1 MKGKISLLTR
11 KVFATVI
18 AIAMSLPPTAFANN
32 DSPQIY
38 NMDSSVMGVREDNE
52 EKLAEVNNTD
62 ETKLEKDL
70 GDYTLEVSSTLDESL
85 EKIDYTIIARRK
97 ETLEENSD
105 KNLSLTLTNTPVSNI
120 NKLNLV
126 SVNTDTEENELTTDS
141 LKGLHLTSKA
151 SDEIIYKLTA
161 DVKKA
166 KNDRAYKLVLALI
179 DENEKTSVISY
190 DLKVKTT
197 KEVRDQEEAEV
208 IALELDGEKK
218 SSAIGEYKKEGILG
232 GIFASNDSITWT
244 DYLVN
249 EENENKEFTY
259 DFALDENQN
268 TENSQINLDY
278 YELTENGFEIKK
290 EFSQAIDFAE
300 KINFEIPQGFV
311 AKITLK
317 TEINKK
323 NTTIKN
329 YSLNNRVV
337 KNPIYIEGSEE
348 KNKDGEED
356 PLPPEEKEKENTEKT
371 SSDNTVKEETK
382 EENPSQDKSEE
393 STQDK
398 KEEPSLDKEEK
409 TSDTEI
415 KVTDSTG
422 KEIEEKDT
430 ISALILNK
438 DSLISKLESEDKLT
452 DELKSFIEEL
462 ANNLTSYNEEKITD
476 QELKDFTKALV
487 ENNQIEEADLRL
499 YLESIL
505 SGLNKQKNKA
515 ANLNLD
521 EIIDYAY
528 PEEKDSEEEKS
539 EKDDLTNLGKA
550 DKELKAALAD
560 EKNGIKEIQ
569 ALLDSFEEKYN
580 LSREDQEKLM
590 TANEAAI
597 KALVEKDRKD
607 NTRFN
612 NLYEIPQ
619 EKSYSFADKE
629 FYLDTVMQVKA
640 SPLLPINIGWHLDV
654 KVGKYLKIDGT
665 PGNYDP
671 YILDLTDGYGNVVA
685 QGKYYEDDDNHYIR
699 YTFTKKLTENTDLK
713 IKQFF
718 KFDTGTI
725 GDKQEIDVTIK
736 MAPKN
741 YPEQSMKPKR
751 VSKTDDT
758 PVFSNKVIDQGETG
772 TVKYPYQLDWKT
784 NYQKLKDKNGNEI
797 TSLIDPNLDGA
808 YVEWDIEVDTSKLVN
823 STENLVYDRLYL
835 TIFGSANQGL
845 ENFSYKV
852 STSQIPE
859 NDKVGFRT
867 SARIN
872 EILTQDSPIEKK
884 DLGEKLYIRVK
895 APIDKNHVH
904 ETYSIGFRINP
915 DNNYIENLL
924 NEWIDKFNNI
934 PTPIKWLK
942 GLEGARRFT
951 EVPFNLVETMIPA
964 TFNGLRDK
972 FTNEKFYYDNTR
984 TIVADRKN
992 DNRTDWFALDL
1003 LRRGEN
1009 QDTNLDNPTFD
1020 INNGSN
1026 KQNIKPKKFYYV
1038 PKKDGGYRRTAEAGD
1053 AIINGQYY
1061 PGTIVSYEYE
1071 NQTAT
1076 RDDTYNLRVD
1086 LKDKKKFNV
1095 DESYEYEGGHF
1106 NLFTEKVSKQAIENG
1121 YIAYTEDPYPIMRID
1136 KNFDLVSCFNDRVKA
1151 PVQTGSSNGVLLDKH
1166 EDVSGDYLISR
1177 LNESIFGSTE
1187 GHHLRL
1193 YLQEGNLYDG
1203 VYLNHDGMSEGQ
1215 AMEELMKKIYFY
1227 GEEVKKEY
1235 ARDHDGKEMHRLIE
1249 GAMYQR
1255 VIHHFTDNKSLKED
1269 YGYNASENYN
1279 VTEWRVEHTL
1289 QGNRQSYP
1297 KTGWEGSFDAHIR
1310 KIESGNAAGLRK
1322 LKDNETRISSY
1333 PPVQRTSTE
1342 MATALYNKVIN
1353 SYRKGNDWNSEK
1365 ANSVKLVFYSHTD
1378 EGKYQELIA
1387 GRVMAP
1393 IEIEKLDMNGN
1404 KLENAK
1410 FTFINI
1416 DTGERKEWKSDKNDG
1431 SHKLYLRPGKYRV
1444 EEITPPNGFQKIKNF
1459 NIEVISKEINPDD
1472 GSYNAKKLSKIHVND
1487 GFVTEV
1493 TLDTNI
1499 PESSD
1504 GKKLVTLDENK
1515 IKVSVKNVEDNLGKF
1530 EFIKKNKFVN
1540 LDGAQFTLRK
1550 LKDEEEVLNRVK
1562 GDINSVKETDYDDD
1576 HFKKEVSTGNRG
1588 EFIFEQIPVGY
1599 YILTE
1604 TKAPAGYKKSGPYL
1618 LQGTKGTDAS
1628 GKATVIVK
1636 FIGDNAPTE
1645 TENNKPIVR
1654 NHPKDTDIEF
1664 RKIRE
1669 IIQGE
1674 DKQGLKDAKFRLESL
1689 WTKDGSDYLKD
1700 LTSNSLKFDNG
1711 EKGNT
1716 TADKGY
1722 FRFDGLIVGDYKL
1735 TEIQAPYGYQVTDS
1749 YWLIEVRENEK
1760 GELVKTVYE
1769 VKKNGDKV
1777 KIDPND
1783 EPVYELTNKPR
1794 KIDVDFTKYLGEL
1807 EKNLDGTIKLDKNGK
1822 PIIHKNV
1829 VTTKLFGEDG
1839 KPVSFDLYNA
1849 DYYGAIIGKIPFQ
1862 SGITQD
1868 EKGIFHLKGLE
1879 FGKYYVLRETN
1890 PPVVDGV
1897 KYDKANDIVLKV
1909 EAEAFT
1915 NVGEMKVIVRDPN
1928 TNAETG
1934 LHSIFKGVI
1943 DFKEGEQLGKFSIR
1957 KTGTALSYIDKETGK
1972 FVENPQDDVGLRRA
1986 YFRLYYAKYDKNTK
2000 EFKKELNAGGFPEY
2014 IQKVTPGNPIILYL
2028 TVKQAEALKTTDPDA
2043 YNKLGIKGTKEF
2055 YNKEGGKTLYPV
2067 DKDGKRFRIG
2077 EDPSTLPKNQGIVT
2091 FDNLKPG
2098 YYILEEFR
2106 GPAGYEKTTKSW
2118 YVYVDDKGRTFR
2130 SENKDDPVFQGENLE
2145 TISSITNP
2153 SMSPRLQMAGL
2164 DVSEPIQFNNL
2175 RQAPSN
2181 PKLQEVTPYNID
2193 SANANIEVSAS
2204 AVDTTDGSRDI
2215 KVKITPK
2222 TKQTGINKSHWV
2234 LLVDRTKDWSPNN
2247 SSAKLDDNIN
2257 KFITDLRAKA
2267 DTPGA
2272 EVYLS
2277 IIEYSGLAKD
2287 NRLVLS
2293 KTNIKDLDD
2302 AGEYSYNMGTLEMLP
2317 IGQYNLNEE
2326 NVRVKNY
2333 LKRAGV
2339 DTRSTNVN
2347 DGAEKLQE
2355 TVKANIG
2362 DLTSEDY
2369 DHKYVINFATF
2380 TGNVAKRMSS
2390 DRTKFL
2396 QFESMWAFYQKGY
2409 KRVYFHQDQVA
2420 TELNGVIRDYSNYMQ
2435 GNADI
2440 KELYLTNKNIVRNK
2454 NYKKPREFAPYVQ
2467 KEKLDSILNDTNN
2480 FASQGKE
2487 ESLLK
2492 DGILNI
2498 STNDKVKLNSYSIS
2512 KNGNPVENQTNPT
2525 SNSINKNI
2533 NLGIGESLELTYK
2546 IKLDASAEDNT
2557 EYDIH
2562 KLMTYKSDA
2571 NQNAVNL
2578 DPNKLI
2584 TLRENLTPPTP
2595 VTYKVNLVQ
2604 PQTGGK
2610 IGATPTS
2617 AKAGETITLSETA
2630 DSGYK
2635 FVKYVVTANGQPVTV
2650 TGNTFTMPASNVK
2663 VTATFEK
2670 DSTPS
2675 EGEKT
2680 LEVNFTYSGSENG
2693 EVIHPDP
2700 NAPTGRLVLEEIV
2713 DGQPRVIEEKKA
2725 INSGKITFEKK
2736 LDPNKNYRL
2745 VYTRDRALAEKWA
2758 LPTVSNYI
2766 IDSKSISEAKDTVT
2780 LTIANGNTM
2789 DIYNEGETGFRIPL
2803 RITKVNENGGVLTGA
2818 KFRARKL
2825 LKSDQVIEDKPP
2837 KYGND
2842 AFDGTSEATGLPGDN
2857 YFRELS
2863 PGIYEL
2869 TEIQAPSGA
2878 YRLPKDNDGKDKK
2891 WYFKV
2896 EVAKDEFGNYKKP
2909 SDDDYMKIEFK
2920 FTETLPTT
2928 RTDPRW
2934 ALAKEEIEDDLLGKP
2949 IHGIKLGEGKYDKF
2963 TQIIKDDHRS
2973 DPARPDAPYKGID
2986 DVQVTNFLKTTQLS
3000 FKKKDLETYQDI
3012 GGAEF
3017 TLKRAKV
3024 KKDGSLDLDATGNPQ
3039 YEKLE
3044 ETETGDDGKT
3054 YDKFIK
3060 PEPYVKE
3067 VNGAK
3072 TTSQES
3078 SGVLFNNIAQGTY
3091 ILQETKPK
3099 EGYKL
3104 NENFLAITFKSDEKG
3119 YWKQEIVA
3127 YEKEGNG
3134 YKIVE
3139 NPGSIFHKNGENGDL
3154 SAVFNNKVY
3163 IDFKFQKIQAK
3174 KVDGKEVPVES
3185 ADFRVTQVDKDG
3197 NKVVG
3202 GYDKPINSYTNSI
3215 FEFKKLPVGRYKL
3228 EETRVIN
3235 KFEKPDPWF
3244 FNVVQ
3249 DPNNSNKLKIVFE
3262 NNPDGTLDKS
3272 IGFKTKQSGEPDYD
3286 EDGNLQD
3293 IKIRNYTKTNFSFV
3307 KLSSEKDDKGNLVKK
3322 PLKDAYFR
3330 LTKVRFSMD
3339 EGAKTYE
3346 YYGEDNNATL
3356 KKYVNGK
3363 KVTEYAPDGTI
3374 EKYTYDGKVIT
3385 AGSEDYKPDAVTA
3398 ATGKYSSLRRSQS
3411 NGDVDFQG
3419 LGEGIYQLE
3428 EVGIPEG
3435 YQSANK
3441 QFKWI
3446 FKVEKTDDGLKIVRT
3461 YKDANGNDH
3470 DIEEEYFKKY
3480 DINYYNNFYLKNKF
3494 KQNSNVEGDGSK
3506 DSPYK
3511 ISNAKTTTELKWK
3524 KVGPGGT
3531 TDVIKKKTKFVLLKT
3546 STKSDQESFKTAIT
3560 GQSGFDPYI
3569 VEEDDGE
3576 FVIPNLTKG
3585 IYALVEVEAPEGY
3598 EKSDSHI
3605 AIRIYEDASGNLKKE
3620 FAEVQKVNGVNTLV
3634 KTTKDFDALLHSSG
3648 NLVTN
3653 EGAFYVVNK
3662 QKPNYF
3668 YLSKGYLNNNT
3679 FKEITAGKLKIRIE
3693 ADKADTNNKDTKVY
3707 EQEIDL
3713 SQKGPHRIDVN
3724 GIQKGVDYILT
3735 ETEAPDGYTIS
3746 KNKYRIQFAQD
3757 SDGKL
3762 LIKLMAVIG
3771 PDGQVLKGTK
3781 KPNLNRTEDGVEFI
3795 PSEGYKIQGPSTTT
3809 EHNGPLKIFNNQ
3821 VEIEFTKVGE
3831 DEPSGEKPLANVE
3844 FYLEKQDSDDIQNEN
3859 EGYYPL
3865 TKDMEF
3871 IKSEVGKD
3879 GNTHYYIERANGDK
3893 DFTLGGFGYNPVTIE
3908 NSAKKYTSDDKGK
3921 FTITGLTDGYYRVI
3935 EPKAPDGYMQV
3946 NGAIKTFRVE
3956 KGKVWIYTKD
3966 KDGKITEDVVTDTN
3980 KDTLAKIVNKKPGN
3994 GEFEL
3999 TKVDGNDKTLEGV
4012 EFTLH
4017 QTDAAE
4023 TQVGDPVYKT
4033 DANGKIKFTGLPYGY
4048 YWLKEKKTKDGYIL
4062 DTKKKLIA
4070 LGGGDWGETPAKRKD
4085 VSKAIKFNGKQ
4096 DELVST
4102 AEKPNN
4108 QTVYPNKAEGMIAK
4122 FNFKIDTDAAIKPGD
4137 YFTLNFSDN
4146 VDLDGIFKTN
4156 EEEGNLDETK
4166 LNIVGPAGTLAEAK
4180 VNPDRKSITYVFTNY
4195 VGQYTPDFMSMF
4207 VQLYPNR
4214 KMIDHTQDITVTS
4227 DIGDNTDKTNTD
4239 YHYSDSININYRG
4252 KNTHTDKNGTVTYDG
4267 YQNPNFDVS
4276 SYTLRLDPQT
4286 KTFTAIVYLNPWNN
4300 KMIDKK
4306 LSFVTDQDI
4315 LVNDKLSVKTYI
4327 KTGKGSHKTED
4338 GGWQEGDLPDSYDIY
4353 LNEKDQSGNL
4363 KVRPDLTFVSD
4374 SYDWKSTK
4382 VVRKSR
4388 EVNYYDGYD
4397 YYEYD
4402 YTNGVYRYYKYYYE
4416 ADQTHKETREIDI
4429 PYDVLNRQGDPS
4441 TATYVIEIKG
4451 QLKDNAKALKTW
4463 SYETH
4468 YNFSTHADGYTYKDT
4483 YNSHFETWSQFFNPG
4498 GLGGASKEIKLI
4510 NFKNKIEFAKVDGG
4524 VAVNVVDK
4532 SEEDPATLKDKGI
4545 GLPLKD
4551 AEFKLQKLNGS
4562 SWKDVGDSTRV
4573 SDKNGIFSWEGLA
4586 TGRYQVIET
4595 KSPDKDI
4602 YDLPTK
4608 ALASFEVDAN
4618 GNIINIRPA
4627 DFIVEN
4633 YRKAEIEIKKTDQ
4646 DGNVLPGK
4654 DQDGKVLPGADF
4666 LLTPT
4671 SGQKNPDDPTKPFE
4685 PTNQTTNENGIARFE
4700 KLPAGNYTL
4709 QEVKAPKGYSESDK
4723 VWDIEITRDGK
4734 VKWLNSFDDKNDK
4747 MKALTVTKY
4756 AKDQYN
4762 GDTYKNKLFS
4772 EILGID
4778 EESKTFRQKV
4788 TIKARPS
4795 ELNHARLILD
4805 SLDKDLKLTQ
4815 LNTKVR
4821 LVQAGENNTIKDKDN
4836 TSYTVE
4842 MENGENPHLILKITP
4857 PYIKQGDNKP
4867 VGSGQGGQQTE
4878 DLDAE
4883 REYQFIVDM
4892 PYKDDT
4898 RIGAKVT
4905 YDVGSVDKDTGK
4917 ITFGEN
4923 DIKTELDKYATKANL
4938 TIGTEIVDMEAY
4950 KDKYLARDI
4959 NLITTDIGN
4968 VKQPDIYFEKV
4979 DAANAE
4985 TKLQGAEF
4993 ELQKKQKDGK
5003 YLPIKR
5009 DGTVY
5014 IGAGTIP
5021 ADKWTAKSDENGK
5034 FSFES
5039 IPDGEYKVVET
5050 KAPDGYSL
5058 INKDVYYFEV
5068 KNGKITGK
5076 VKLDD
5081 TYEELTDNSA
5091 EKPIQITNR
5100 KAQYPSTG
5108 GPGVWIGFT
5117 VIGLAVMIAGAFIYN
5132 RRRDNIEL
5140 NN

>member
-18 AIAMSLPPTAFANN
+18 AIAMSIPPTAFANN

-120 NKLNLV
+120 KKLSLV
-126 SVNTDTEENELTTDS
+126 SVNTDTEENELKADS
-141 LKGLHLTSKA
+141 LKSLHLTSKA

-166 KNDRAYKLVLALI
+166 KNDRAYKLLLGLI
-179 DENEKTSVISY
+179 DENEKASVISY

-232 GIFASNDSITWT
+232 GIFASHDSITWT

-317 TEINKK
+317 TEVDKK
-323 NTTIKN
+323 NTAIKN

-356 PLPPEEKEKENTEKT
+356 PLPPEEKEKENTVESSSNKTENEKI
-371 SSDNTVKEETK
+371 K
-382 EENPSQDKSEE
+382 EENPTKDKSEE
-393 STQDK
+393 SKQDK

-515 ANLNLD
+515 ANLNLN
-521 EIIDYAY
+521 EIIDYAC

-539 EKDDLTNLGKA
+539 EKDDLTNLEKA

-560 EKNGIKEIQ
+560 EKNGIEEIQ

-654 KVGKYLKIDGT
+654 KVGKYLKINGT

-671 YILDLTDGYGNVVA
+671 YILDLTDENGNVVA
-685 QGKYYEDDDNHYIR
+685 QGKYYEDGDNHYIR
-699 YTFTKKLTENTDLK
+699 YTFTKRLTKNTDLK

-725 GDKQEIDVTIK
+725 GDKEEIDVTIK

-797 TSLIDPNLDGA
+797 TSLIDPKLDGA
-808 YVEWDIEVDTSKLVN
+808 YVEWDIEVDTRKLVN
-823 STENLVYDRLYL
+823 STENLVYNRLYL

-859 NDKVGFRT
+859 NDKEGFRT

-1026 KQNIKPKKFYYV
+1026 KQIIKPKKFYYV

-1193 YLQEGNLYDG
+1193 YLQEGNPYDG

-1393 IEIEKLDMNGN
+1393 IEIEKLDMKGN
-1404 KLENAK
+1404 KLENAE

-1416 DTGERKEWKSDKNDG
+1416 DTGERKEWKSDKNDA

-1493 TLDTNI
+1493 ALDKNI

-1562 GDINSVKETDYDDD
+1562 SDINSVKETDYDDD
-1576 HFKKEVSTGNRG
+1576 HFKPEVSTGNRG

-1645 TENNKPIVR
+1645 TENKKPIVR

-1669 IIQGE
+1669 IIEGE

-1689 WTKDGSDYLKD
+1689 WTKDGSNYLKD

-1711 EKGNT
+1711 EKANT

-1749 YWLIEVRENEK
+1749 YWRIEVRKNEK

-1769 VKKNGDKV
+1769 VKKDGSGESIIK
-1777 KIDPND
+1777 PND

-1794 KIDVDFTKYLGEL
+1794 KIDVDFTKSLGEL
-1807 EKNLDGTIKLDKNGK
+1807 EKNPDGTIKLDKNGK

-1829 VTTKLFGEDG
+1829 VTTQLNDKDG

-1849 DYYGAIIGKIPFQ
+1849 DYYGAIIGKKVDGKIQPFQ
-1862 SGITQD
+1862 SDIIQD

-1879 FGKYYVLRETN
+1879 FGKYYVLREKN
-1890 PPVVDGV
+1890 PPKVEGV
-1897 KYDKANDIVLKV
+1897 QYDKANDIVLKV

-2028 TVKQAEALKTTDPDA
+2028 TVEQAEALKTTDPDA
-2043 YNKLGIKGTKEF
+2043 YNKLGIKGKKEF
-2055 YNKEGGKTLYPV
+2055 DNKEGGKTRYPV
-2067 DKDGKRFRIG
+2067 DQYGKRFRIG

-2118 YVYVDDKGRTFR
+2118 YVYVDEKGRTFR

-2272 EVYLS
+2272 EVYVS

-2293 KTNIKDLDD
+2293 KTNIKDLDN
-2302 AGEYSYNMGTLEMLP
+2302 AEEYSYNMGTLEMLP

-2339 DTRSTNVN
+2339 DDRSTNVN

-2355 TVKANIG
+2355 TVNANIG
-2362 DLTSEDY
+2362 NLTSDDY

-2420 TELNGVIRDYSNYMQ
+2420 SELNGVIRDYSNYMQ

-2440 KELYLTNKNIVRNK
+2440 KELYLTNKNVVRNK
-2454 NYKKPREFAPYVQ
+2454 PNFKKPREFAPYVQ

-2480 FASQGKE
+2480 FTSQGKE

-2492 DGILNI
+2492 DGVLDIT
-2498 STNDKVKLNSYSIS
+2498 TNDKVKLDSYSIS
-2512 KNGNPVENQTNPT
+2512 KNGNSVENQTNPT

-2546 IKLDASAEDNT
+2546 IKLDDSAADNT

-2578 DPNKLI
+2578 DPDKLI
-2584 TLRENLTPPTP
+2584 TLRENLTPPAP
-2595 VTYKVNLVQ
+2595 YTYKVNLVQ

-2635 FVKYVVTANGQPVTV
+2635 FVEYVVTANGQPVTV
-2650 TGNTFTMPASNVK
+2650 TGNTFTMPASDVT

-2670 DSTPS
+2670 DSTIPS

-2693 EVIHPDP
+2693 EVIHPNP
-2700 NAPTGRLVLEEIV
+2700 NDSPGRLVLKEIV
-2713 DGQPRVIEEKKA
+2713 DGAPKVIEEQKA
-2725 INSGKITFEKK
+2725 INSGKVTFKTK

-2789 DIYNEGETGFRIPL
+2789 DIYNKGETGFRIPL

-2825 LKSDQVIEDKPP
+2825 LKSDQVIEGKAPV
-2837 KYGND
+2837 YGEED
-2842 AFDGTSEATGLPGDN
+2842 FDGTSEATGLPGDN

-2891 WYFKV
+2891 WYFRV

-2920 FTETLPTT
+2920 FTEKLPTT

-2934 ALAKEEIEDDLLGKP
+2934 ALAEEEIEDDLLGKE
-2949 IHGIKLGEGKYDKF
+2949 IKGIKLGEGKYDKF

-3012 GGAEF
+3012 AGAEF
-3017 TLKRAKV
+3017 TLRRAKV

-3039 YEKLE
+3039 YENLND
-3044 ETETGDDGKT
+3044 TETGDDGKT

-3127 YEKEGNG
+3127 YKKDGNG

-3139 NPGSIFHKNGENGDL
+3139 NPGSIFRKNGENGDL

-3174 KVDGKEVPVES
+3174 KVDGNVVPVES

-3215 FEFKKLPVGRYKL
+3215 FEFKNLPVGRYKL

-3330 LTKVRFSMD
+3330 LKKVRFSID

-3374 EKYTYDGKVIT
+3374 EKYTYDGKVIQ

-3461 YKDANGNDH
+3461 YKDAKGNDH

-3494 KQNSNVEGDGSK
+3494 KENSNVEGDGSK

-3546 STKSDQESFKTAIT
+3546 STKSDQDSFETAIK
-3560 GQSGFDPYI
+3560 GQSNYDPYI

-3653 EGAFYVVNK
+3653 EGTFYVVNK

-3679 FKEITAGKLKIRIE
+3679 FKEITAGKLKIKIE
-3693 ADKADTNNKDTKVY
+3693 ADKADKNNNDTKVY

-3713 SQKGPHRIDVN
+3713 SQKGPHKIDVN

-3771 PDGQVLKGTK
+3771 PDGEVLKGIK
-3781 KPNLNRTEDGVEFI
+3781 NPRLNRTEDGKEFS
-3795 PSEGYKIQGPSTTT
+3795 PTEGYYILGPSTGTAN
-3809 EHNGPLKIFNNQ
+3809 NGPLKIFNNQ

-3831 DEPSGEKPLANVE
+3831 NEPSGEKPLANVE
-3844 FYLEKQDSDDIQNEN
+3844 FYLEKQDSDDIQKEN

-3879 GNTHYYIERANGDK
+3879 GNIHYYIERANGDK
-3893 DFTLGGFGYNPVTIE
+3893 SFTLGGFGFNPVTIE

-3980 KDTLAKIVNKKPGN
+3980 KNTLAKIVNKKPGK

-3999 TKVDGNDKTLEGV
+3999 TKVDDNDKTLEGV

-4017 QTDAAE
+4017 ETDAAE
-4023 TQVGDPVYKT
+4023 TQVGDKVYKT

-4102 AEKPNN
+4102 ADKPNN

-4122 FNFKIDTDAAIKPGD
+4122 FNFKIDKDATIKPGD

-4180 VNPDRKSITYVFTNY
+4180 INPDRKSITYIFTNY

-4227 DIGDNTDKTNTD
+4227 DIGDNTDKTNTE
-4239 YHYSDSININYRG
+4239 YHYYDSININYRG
-4252 KNTHTDKNGTVTYDG
+4252 INTHTDKNGTVTYDG

-4327 KTGKGSHKTED
+4327 KTGKGSHKSED

-4374 SYDWKSTK
+4374 KYDWKSTK

-4397 YYEYD
+4397 YYQYD
-4402 YTNGVYRYYKYYYE
+4402 YDYGVYRYYKYYYE
-4416 ADQTHKETREIDI
+4416 ADQSHKETREIDI

-4451 QLKDNAKALKTW
+4451 QLKDDAKALKTW

-4468 YNFSTHADGYTYKDT
+4468 YNFSKHDDGYTYKDT

-4498 GLGGASKEIKLI
+4498 GFGGASKEIKLV

-4562 SWKDVGDSTRV
+4562 SWDDVDSSTRI
-4573 SDKNGIFSWEGLA
+4573 SDKNGIFSWEGLPP
-4586 TGRYQVIET
+4586 GRYQVMET

-4633 YRKAEIEIKKTDQ
+4633 YRKAEIEIKKT
-4646 DGNVLPGK
+4646 N
-4654 DQDGKVLPGADF
+4654 QDGKVLPGVDF
-4666 LLTPT
+4666 LLTPK

-4700 KLPAGNYTL
+4700 KLPAGKYTL
-4709 QEVKAPKGYSESDK
+4709 EEKKAPQGYSKSDT
-4723 VWDIEITRDGK
+4723 VWNIEVTKDGK
-4734 VKWLNSFDDKNDK
+4734 VKWLNSFDDTNDK

-4756 AKDQYN
+4756 AKEEYT
-4762 GDTYKNKLFS
+4762 GDTYKDKLFS

-4778 EESKTFRQKV
+4778 EETKTFRQKI

-4842 MENGENPHLILKITP
+4842 IDNNEHPKMILKIKP
-4857 PYIKQGDNKP
+4857 PYINQESDKQA
-4867 VGSGQGGQQTE
+4867 GSQEGGQKE

-4938 TIGTEIVDMEAY
+4938 TIGTDNVDMDAY

-4968 VKQPDIYFEKV
+4968 VKQPEIYFEKV
-4979 DAANAE
+4979 DAANVDN
-4985 TKLQGAEF
+4985 KLAGAEF
-4993 ELQKKQKDGK
+4993 ELQKKQA
-5003 YLPIKR
+5003 
-5009 DGTVY
+5009 DGTY
-5014 IGAGTIP
+5014 KAITKDSKPFIPSGTN
-5021 ADKWTAKSDENGK
+5021 ASDKWTATSGDKGE
-5034 FSFES
+5034 FSFKS
-5039 IPDGEYKVVET
+5039 IPDGEYKVVEI

-5076 VKLDD
+5076 VKLDG
-5081 TYEELTDNSA
+5081 TYQELTDNSA
-5091 EKPIQITNR
+5091 GKPIQITNR

>member
-105 KNLSLTLTNTPVSNI
+105 KNFSLTLTNTPVSNI
-120 NKLNLV
+120 KKLSLV
-126 SVNTDTEENELTTDS
+126 SVNTDTEENELKETS

-166 KNDRAYKLVLALI
+166 KNDRAYKLVLGLI
-179 DENEKTSVISY
+179 DENEKASVISY

-232 GIFASNDSITWT
+232 GIFASRDSITWT

-317 TEINKK
+317 TEVDKK
-323 NTTIKN
+323 NTAIKN

-356 PLPPEEKEKENTEKT
+356 PLPPEEKEKENTEESSSNKT
-371 SSDNTVKEETK
+371 ENEKIK
-382 EENPSQDKSEE
+382 EENPTKDKSEE

-409 TSDTEI
+409 TSERDT

-422 KEIEEKDT
+422 KEIEGKDT

-438 DSLISKLESEDKLT
+438 DSLISKLEKEDKLT
-452 DELKSFIEEL
+452 DELKSLIEEL

-539 EKDDLTNLGKA
+539 EKDDLTNLEKA

-640 SPLLPINIGWHLDV
+640 SPRLPITIGWHLDV
-654 KVGKYLKIDGT
+654 KVGKYLKINGT

-671 YILDLTDGYGNVVA
+671 YILDLTDENGNVVA
-685 QGKYYEDDDNHYIR
+685 QGKYYEDGDNHYIR
-699 YTFTKKLTENTDLK
+699 YTFTKRLTKNTDLK

-725 GDKQEIDVTIK
+725 GDKEEIDVTIK

-797 TSLIDPNLDGA
+797 TSLIDPKLDGA
-808 YVEWDIEVDTSKLVN
+808 YVEWDIEVDTRKLVN
-823 STENLVYDRLYL
+823 STENLVYNRLYL

-859 NDKVGFRT
+859 NDKEGFRT

-1026 KQNIKPKKFYYV
+1026 KQIIKPKKFYYV

-1193 YLQEGNLYDG
+1193 YLQEGNPYDG

-1353 SYRKGNDWNSEK
+1353 SYRKGNDWNSDK

-1404 KLENAK
+1404 KLENAG

-1416 DTGERKEWKSDKNDG
+1416 DTGERKEWTSDKNDA

-1444 EEITPPNGFQKIKNF
+1444 EEVTPPNGFQKIKNF

-1562 GDINSVKETDYDDD
+1562 GDINSVKETDFDDD
-1576 HFKKEVSTGNRG
+1576 HFKPEVSTGNRG

-1689 WTKDGSDYLKD
+1689 WTKDGSNYLKD

-1749 YWLIEVRENEK
+1749 YWRIEVREVN
-1760 GELVKTVYE
+1760 GELKKTVYE
-1769 VKKNGDKV
+1769 VKKDGTEEEV
-1777 KIDPND
+1777 KPNT

-1794 KIDVDFTKYLGEL
+1794 KIDVDFTKSLGEL
-1807 EKNLDGTIKLDKNGK
+1807 EKDENGKVKLDKNGK

-1829 VTTKLFGEDG
+1829 VTTKLYGEDG

-1972 FVENPQDDVGLRRA
+1972 FVENPQEDVGLRRA

-2028 TVKQAEALKTTDPDA
+2028 TLEQAEALRTTDPDA
-2043 YNKLGIKGTKEF
+2043 YNKLGIKGQKEF
-2055 YNKEGGKTLYPV
+2055 YNKEGGKTRYPV

-2164 DVSEPIQFNNL
+2164 DVSEPIQFNRLMSDPLSDGLEIGDEINP
-2175 RQAPSN
+2175 QA
-2181 PKLQEVTPYNID
+2181 QQATPTESYII
-2193 SANANIEVSAS
+2193 S
-2204 AVDTTDGSRDI
+2204 
-2215 KVKITPK
+2215 K
-2222 TKQTGINKSHWV
+2222 TKTNEIVRGLHISTTARHEGNEV
-2234 LLVDRTKDWSPNN
+2234 FYVRIDITNN
-2247 SSAKLDDNIN
+2247 
-2257 KFITDLRAKA
+2257 
-2267 DTPGA
+2267 
-2272 EVYLS
+2272 
-2277 IIEYSGLAKD
+2277 
-2287 NRLVLS
+2287 
-2293 KTNIKDLDD
+2293 
-2302 AGEYSYNMGTLEMLP
+2302 
-2317 IGQYNLNEE
+2317 
-2326 NVRVKNY
+2326 
-2333 LKRAGV
+2333 
-2339 DTRSTNVN
+2339 TNVDQN
-2347 DGAEKLQE
+2347 VTNVVIPFNTRDFSIVEGSDKSWKSPDNGAEKHGEWHTGYSNAGINLKSGEPFILKGQTASIE
-2355 TVKANIG
+2355 FKVKSVKNLRINTNYNLFNTVKLGAN
-2362 DLTSEDY
+2362 
-2369 DHKYVINFATF
+2369 TF
-2380 TGNVAKRMSS
+2380 TSPIVKKTEAYRINYNDNHGEIRTEPYQHQKSGSRVDIKSVTPHEGYEVVGTPTVKTAGGANVDVKNGEWFIMPQDDVTISANFVAKTYNIKYNSSKGGSVSGPNIAKTDATVTLTVGQENGYKLKNLTVTYNNGKDVDVRNNQFTMPPGNVTVNAVFEP
-2390 DRTKFL
+2390 TGQEYIVKFDPNGGTG
-2396 QFESMWAFYQKGY
+2396 SMGS
-2409 KRVYFHQDQVA
+2409 VNVA
-2420 TELNGVIRDYSNYMQ
+2420 PGQTYTLPENGFTPPDGKIFKAWDVSGAEKQ
-2435 GNADI
+2435 PGNI
-2440 KELYLTNKNIVRNK
+2440 ITI
-2454 NYKKPREFAPYVQ
+2454 
-2467 KEKLDSILNDTNN
+2467 
-2480 FASQGKE
+2480 
-2487 ESLLK
+2487 
-2492 DGILNI
+2492 
-2498 STNDKVKLNSYSIS
+2498 
-2512 KNGNPVENQTNPT
+2512 NGNVTIKPVWDDKP
-2525 SNSINKNI
+2525 I
-2533 NLGIGESLELTYK
+2533 
-2546 IKLDASAEDNT
+2546 
-2557 EYDIH
+2557 
-2562 KLMTYKSDA
+2562 
-2571 NQNAVNL
+2571 V
-2578 DPNKLI
+2578 
-2584 TLRENLTPPTP
+2584 TPDSHD
-2595 VTYKVNLVQ
+2595 VILVQ

-2610 IGATPTS
+2610 ISATPTS
-2617 AKAGETITLSETA
+2617 AKAGETITLSATA

-2650 TGNTFTMPASNVK
+2650 NGNTFTMPASNVT

-2670 DSTPS
+2670 DSTIPS

-2693 EVIHPDP
+2693 EVIHPNP
-2700 NAPTGRLVLEEIV
+2700 NDSPGRLVLEEIV
-2713 DGQPRVIEEKKA
+2713 DGQPRFIEEKKA
-2725 INSGKITFEKK
+2725 INSGKVTFEKK

-2789 DIYNEGETGFRIPL
+2789 DIYNIGETGFRIPL

-2920 FTETLPTT
+2920 FTETLPIT

-2934 ALAKEEIEDDLLGKP
+2934 ALAKEEIEEDLLGKP

-3012 GGAEF
+3012 AGAEF

-3039 YEKLE
+3039 YENLND
-3044 ETETGDDGKT
+3044 TETGDDGKT

-3127 YEKEGNG
+3127 YEKDGNG

-3139 NPGSIFHKNGENGDL
+3139 NPGSIFRKNGENGDL

-3174 KVDGKEVPVES
+3174 KVDGNVVPVES

-3202 GYDKPINSYTNSI
+3202 GYDKPINSYTSAI

-3286 EDGNLQD
+3286 KDGNLQD

-3330 LTKVRFSMD
+3330 LKKVRFSMD
-3339 EGAKTYE
+3339 ENSKIYE
-3346 YYGEDNNATL
+3346 YHEEKDGAGL
-3356 KKYVNGK
+3356 KKYTNGK
-3363 KVTEYAPDGTI
+3363 KVTEYDEKGNI
-3374 EKYTYDGKVIT
+3374 SKYTYDGKVIQ

-3461 YKDANGNDH
+3461 YKDANGKDH

-3480 DINYYNNFYLKNKF
+3480 DNNYYTNFYLKNKF

-3546 STKSDQESFKTAIT
+3546 STKSDPESFETAIT
-3560 GQSGFDPYI
+3560 GQSSYDPYI

-3585 IYALVEVEAPEGY
+3585 IYALVEVDAPEGY

-3634 KTTKDFDALLHSSG
+3634 KTTKDFDALLHSSE

-3653 EGAFYVVNK
+3653 EGTFYVVNK

-3668 YLSKGYLNNNT
+3668 YLSKGYLDNNA
-3679 FKEITAGKLKIRIE
+3679 FKEITAGKLKIKIE
-3693 ADKADTNNKDTKVY
+3693 ADKDDANNKDTKVY

-3713 SQKGPHRIDVN
+3713 SQKGPHKIDVN

-3757 SDGKL
+3757 IEGKL

-3771 PDGQVLKGTK
+3771 PDGEVLKGIK
-3781 KPNLNRTEDGVEFI
+3781 NPKLNRTEDGAEFS
-3795 PSEGYKIQGPSTTT
+3795 PTEGYYILGPSTGTAN
-3809 EHNGPLKIFNNQ
+3809 NGPLKIFNNQ

-3831 DEPSGEKPLANVE
+3831 DEKAQGGEKPLANVE

-3879 GNTHYYIERANGDK
+3879 GNTYYYIERADGKK
-3893 DFTLGGFGYNPVTIE
+3893 DFTLPGFGYNPVTIE
-3908 NSAKKYTSDDKGK
+3908 NSAKKYKSDAKGK

-3980 KDTLAKIVNKKPGN
+3980 KNTLAKIVNKKPGK

-3999 TKVDGNDKTLEGV
+3999 TKVDDNDKTLEGV

-4017 QTDAAE
+4017 ETDAAE
-4023 TQVGDPVYKT
+4023 TQVGDKVYKT
-4033 DANGKIKFTGLPYGY
+4033 DKDGKIKFTGLPYGY

-4122 FNFKIDTDAAIKPGD
+4122 FNFKIDKDAAIKPGD

-4227 DIGDNTDKTNTD
+4227 DIGDNADKTNTE
-4239 YHYSDSININYRG
+4239 YHYFDSININYRG
-4252 KNTHTDKNGTVTYDG
+4252 ENTHTDKNGTVTYDG

-4327 KTGKGSHKTED
+4327 KKGKGSHKTKD

-4353 LNEKDQSGNL
+4353 LDEKDQSGNL

-4397 YYEYD
+4397 YYQYD

-4416 ADQTHKETREIDI
+4416 ADQTHKETRQIDI
-4429 PYDVLNRQGDPS
+4429 PYDVLNGQDDPSEPS

-4468 YNFSTHADGYTYKDT
+4468 YNFSKHADGYTYKDT

-4498 GLGGASKEIKLI
+4498 GFGGASKEIKLV

-4562 SWKDVGDSTRV
+4562 SWDDVDSSTRV
-4573 SDKNGIFSWEGLA
+4573 SDKNGIFSWEGLPP
-4586 TGRYQVIET
+4586 GRYQVIET

-4633 YRKAEIEIKKTDQ
+4633 YRKAEIEIKKT
-4646 DGNVLPGK
+4646 

-4709 QEVKAPKGYSESDK
+4709 QEVKAPKGYSKSGTDWK
-4723 VWDIEITRDGK
+4723 IEVTRDGK

-4756 AKDQYN
+4756 AKEQYN

-4778 EESKTFRQKV
+4778 EESKTFRQKI

-4842 MENGENPHLILKITP
+4842 IDNNEHPKMILKIKP
-4857 PYIKQGDNKP
+4857 PYINQESDKQA
-4867 VGSGQGGQQTE
+4867 GSQEGGQKE

-4898 RIGAKVT
+4898 RIGARVT

-4917 ITFGEN
+4917 VTFGEN

-4938 TIGTEIVDMEAY
+4938 TIGTDNVDMDAY

-4968 VKQPDIYFEKV
+4968 AKQPDIYFEKV
-4979 DAANAE
+4979 DAANVDN
-4985 TKLQGAEF
+4985 KLAGAEF
-4993 ELQKKQKDGK
+4993 ELQKKQD
-5003 YLPIKR
+5003 
-5009 DGTVY
+5009 DGTY
-5014 IGAGTIP
+5014 KAITIYSKPFIPSGTK
-5021 ADKWTAKSDENGK
+5021 ASDKWTAKSDENGK
-5034 FSFES
+5034 FSFKA

-5081 TYEELTDNSA
+5081 TYKELTDNSDTNR
-5091 EKPIQITNR
+5091 IQITNR

>member
-32 DSPQIY
+32 DSPKIY

-97 ETLEENSD
+97 ETLEDNSD

-120 NKLNLV
+120 KKLNLV
-126 SVNTDTEENELTTDS
+126 SVNTDTEENELKTDS

-166 KNDRAYKLVLALI
+166 KNDRAYKLVLGLI
-179 DENEKTSVISY
+179 DENEKASVISY
-190 DLKVKTT
+190 NLKVKTT

-208 IALELDGEKK
+208 IALELDGEEK

-317 TEINKK
+317 TEVDKK
-323 NTTIKN
+323 NTAIKN

-356 PLPPEEKEKENTEKT
+356 PLPPEEKEYTEESSSNKTENEKIKE
-371 SSDNTVKEETK
+371 DNPTK
-382 EENPSQDKSEE
+382 DKSEE

-539 EKDDLTNLGKA
+539 EKDDLTNLEKA

-640 SPLLPINIGWHLDV
+640 SPGLPIPIGWHLDV

-671 YILDLTDGYGNVVA
+671 YILDLTDENGNVVA
-685 QGKYYEDDDNHYIR
+685 QGKYYEDGDNHYIR
-699 YTFTKKLTENTDLK
+699 YTFTKRLTKNTDLK

-725 GDKQEIDVTIK
+725 GDKEEIDVTIK

-797 TSLIDPNLDGA
+797 TSLIDPKLDGA
-808 YVEWDIEVDTSKLVN
+808 YVEWDIEVDTRKLVN
-823 STENLVYDRLYL
+823 STENLVYNRLYL

-859 NDKVGFRT
+859 NDKDGFRT

-872 EILTQDSPIEKK
+872 EILTQDSFIDKK

-1026 KQNIKPKKFYYV
+1026 EQTIKPKKFYYV

-1187 GHHLRL
+1187 GHQLRL
-1193 YLQEGNLYDG
+1193 YLKEGNPYDG

-1289 QGNRQSYP
+1289 QGNRQTYP

-1353 SYRKGNDWNSEK
+1353 SYREGNDWNNDK

-1404 KLENAK
+1404 KLENAE

-1416 DTGERKEWKSDKNDG
+1416 DTGERKEWTSDKNDA
-1431 SHKLYLRPGKYRV
+1431 SHKLYLRPGKYKV
-1444 EEITPPNGFQKIKNF
+1444 EEIAPPNGFQKIKDF

-1493 TLDTNI
+1493 KLDTNI
-1499 PESSD
+1499 PESTD

-1530 EFIKKNKFVN
+1530 EFIKKNEFVN

-1562 GDINSVKETDYDDD
+1562 SDINSVKETDYDDD
-1576 HFKKEVSTGNRG
+1576 HFKPEVSTGNRG

-1604 TKAPAGYKKSGPYL
+1604 TKAPAGYKKTGPYL

-1645 TENNKPIVR
+1645 SENNKPIVR

-1689 WTKDGSDYLKD
+1689 WTKDGSNYLKD

-1711 EKGNT
+1711 EKANT

-1749 YWLIEVRENEK
+1749 YWRIEVRENEK

-1769 VKKNGDKV
+1769 VKKDGSGERIIK
-1777 KIDPND
+1777 PND

-1794 KIDVDFTKYLGEL
+1794 KIDVDFTKSLGEL
-1807 EKNLDGTIKLDKNGK
+1807 EKNPDGRIKLDKNGK

-1829 VTTKLFGEDG
+1829 VTTQLNDKDG

-1849 DYYGAIIGKIPFQ
+1849 DYYGAIIGKKVDGKIQPFQ

-1890 PPVVDGV
+1890 PPVVNGV

-1915 NVGEMKVIVRDPN
+1915 SVGEMKVIVRDPN

-1972 FVENPQDDVGLRRA
+1972 LVENPQEDVGLRRA

-2028 TVKQAEALKTTDPDA
+2028 TLEQAEALKTTDPDA

-2164 DVSEPIQFNNL
+2164 DISEPIQFNRLLSPSLEEDLQDIEYDSNTENL
-2175 RQAPSN
+2175 NIKVKASKVDKTNGKRTISLSIS
-2181 PKLQEVTPYNID
+2181 PKEKEIAGKKIQMVFLVERSKD
-2193 SANANIEVSAS
+2193 SATTAAGQNIAQGRTLDKNINYAITQIAKKAEETGTQVDVSFIEYTDTKTALKTTNASLNDISKSLQDTKYENMYFDNEGNKPNQTYKDFLTNASISARNGS
-2204 AVDTTDGSRDI
+2204 ITDGSDKLLNDI
-2215 KVKITPK
+2215 DPYLKSISKDGYDKKIMIDFANFPVSNVKRYDPK
-2222 TKQTGINKSHWV
+2222 SGNYKFKKADLVNKFKDSGFETFVAHTDQRVVNVADGYQSQYAYTVMPQLKYFEYFNNSGSPGRNSASYYVYKNMVDEILKNDAFVNNGDGLLVKDGKLNIGLEQSINLLSTSASIGTNDISNNIVKDSTNNTISLGGINLNKGEGLEFSYTIDLKKGTDFDTDYEIANGMKLTVDEKENIISKTYPITNKS
-2234 LLVDRTKDWSPNN
+2234 LYTKKIKEEQPLPNTY
-2247 SSAKLDDNIN
+2247 KVIIN
-2257 KFITDLRAKA
+2257 QSENGSVTA
-2267 DTPGA
+2267 
-2272 EVYLS
+2272 
-2277 IIEYSGLAKD
+2277 
-2287 NRLVLS
+2287 S
-2293 KTNIKDLDD
+2293 KSTNIK
-2302 AGEYSYNMGTLEMLP
+2302 E
-2317 IGQYNLNEE
+2317 NEE
-2326 NVRVKNY
+2326 I
-2333 LKRAGV
+2333 
-2339 DTRSTNVN
+2339 T
-2347 DGAEKLQE
+2347 
-2355 TVKANIG
+2355 
-2362 DLTSEDY
+2362 LTDEPS
-2369 DHKYVINFATF
+2369 
-2380 TGNVAKRMSS
+2380 
-2390 DRTKFL
+2390 
-2396 QFESMWAFYQKGY
+2396 KGY
-2409 KRVYFHQDQVA
+2409 R
-2420 TELNGVIRDYSNYMQ
+2420 L
-2435 GNADI
+2435 
-2440 KELYLTNKNIVRNK
+2440 KELKVTDAKGKDI
-2454 NYKKPREFAPYVQ
+2454 P
-2467 KEKLDSILNDTNN
+2467 LN
-2480 FASQGKE
+2480 
-2487 ESLLK
+2487 
-2492 DGILNI
+2492 
-2498 STNDKVKLNSYSIS
+2498 
-2512 KNGNPVENQTNPT
+2512 
-2525 SNSINKNI
+2525 
-2533 NLGIGESLELTYK
+2533 
-2546 IKLDASAEDNT
+2546 
-2557 EYDIH
+2557 
-2562 KLMTYKSDA
+2562 
-2571 NQNAVNL
+2571 
-2578 DPNKLI
+2578 
-2584 TLRENLTPPTP
+2584 
-2595 VTYKVNLVQ
+2595 
-2604 PQTGGK
+2604 
-2610 IGATPTS
+2610 
-2617 AKAGETITLSETA
+2617 
-2630 DSGYK
+2630 
-2635 FVKYVVTANGQPVTV
+2635 
-2650 TGNTFTMPASNVK
+2650 GNTFTMPASDVT
-2663 VTATFEK
+2663 VTATFER

-2675 EGEKT
+2675 EGEKN

-2693 EVIHPDP
+2693 EVIHPNP
-2700 NAPTGRLVLEEIV
+2700 NDSPGKLVLEEIV
-2713 DGQPRVIEEKKA
+2713 DGQPRFIEEKLA
-2725 INSGKITFEKK
+2725 INSGKVTFEKK

-2878 YRLPKDNDGKDKK
+2878 YRLPKDNYGKDKK
-2891 WYFKV
+2891 WYFRV
-2896 EVAKDEFGNYKKP
+2896 EVAKDEFGNFKKP

-2920 FTETLPTT
+2920 FTEKLPTT
-2928 RTDPRW
+2928 KTDPRW
-2934 ALAKEEIEDDLLGKP
+2934 ALAKEEIEDDLLGKE
-2949 IHGIKLGEGKYDKF
+2949 IKGIKLGDDKYDKF

-3012 GGAEF
+3012 AGAEF

-3039 YEKLE
+3039 YENLND
-3044 ETETGDDGKT
+3044 TETGDDGKE

-3127 YEKEGNG
+3127 YEKDGNG

-3139 NPGSIFHKNGENGDL
+3139 NSGSIFRKNGENGDL
-3154 SAVFNNKVY
+3154 DAVFNNKVY

-3174 KVDGKEVPVES
+3174 KVDGNVVPVES

-3215 FEFKKLPVGRYKL
+3215 FEFKNLPVGRYKL

-3330 LTKVRFSMD
+3330 LKKVRFSMD

-3363 KVTEYAPDGTI
+3363 KVTEYTPDGTI
-3374 EKYTYDGKVIT
+3374 EKYTYDGKEIQ

-3411 NGDVDFQG
+3411 NGNVDFQG

-3461 YKDANGNDH
+3461 YKDAKGNDH

-3480 DINYYNNFYLKNKF
+3480 DNKYYNDFYLKNKF

-3506 DSPYK
+3506 DSPYE

-3546 STKSDQESFKTAIT
+3546 STKSDQDSFETAIK
-3560 GQSGFDPYI
+3560 GQSNYDPYI

-3634 KTTKDFDALLHSSG
+3634 KTTKDFDALLHSNG

-3653 EGAFYVVNK
+3653 EGTFYVVNK

-3679 FKEITAGKLKIRIE
+3679 FKEITAGKLKIKIE
-3693 ADKADTNNKDTKVY
+3693 ADKADKNNNDTKVY

-3713 SQKGPHRIDVN
+3713 SQKGPYRIDVN
-3724 GIQKGVDYILT
+3724 GIHKGVDYILT

-3771 PDGQVLKGTK
+3771 PDGQVLKGIRN
-3781 KPNLNRTEDGVEFI
+3781 PNLNRTEDGDEFS
-3795 PSEGYKIQGPSTTT
+3795 PTEGYYILGPSTGTAN
-3809 EHNGPLKIFNNQ
+3809 NGPLKIFNNQ

-3831 DEPSGEKPLANVE
+3831 DEKAQGGEKPLANVG
-3844 FYLEKQDSDDIQNEN
+3844 FYLEKQDSDDIQKEN

-3893 DFTLGGFGYNPVTIE
+3893 DFTHGGFGFNPVTIE

-3935 EPKAPDGYMQV
+3935 EPKAPKDYMQV

-3956 KGKVWIYTKD
+3956 KGKVWIYTKN
-3966 KDGKITEDVVTDTN
+3966 KDGSITEDVVTDTN
-3980 KDTLAKIVNKKPGN
+3980 KDTLAKIVNKKPGK

-4023 TQVGDPVYKT
+4023 TQVGDKVYKT
-4033 DANGKIKFTGLPYGY
+4033 DKDGKIKFTGLPYGY

-4102 AEKPNN
+4102 ADKPNN

-4122 FNFKIDTDAAIKPGD
+4122 FNFKIDKDAAIKPGD

-4195 VGQYTPDFMSMF
+4195 VGQYKPDFMSMF

-4227 DIGDNTDKTNTD
+4227 DIGDNTDKTNTE

-4276 SYTLRLDPQT
+4276 SYTLRLDPQA

-4306 LSFVTDQDI
+4306 LSFETDQDI

-4338 GGWQEGDLPDSYDIY
+4338 GGWQAGDLPDSYDIY
-4353 LNEKDQSGNL
+4353 LDEKDQSGNL
-4363 KVRPDLTFVSD
+4363 KVRPDLTFISD
-4374 SYDWKSTK
+4374 KYDWKSTK

-4397 YYEYD
+4397 YYQYD
-4402 YTNGVYRYYKYYYE
+4402 YTYGVYRYYKYYYE
-4416 ADQTHKETREIDI
+4416 ADQTHKETRQIDI
-4429 PYDVLNRQGDPS
+4429 PYDALNRQGDPS

-4468 YNFSTHADGYTYKDT
+4468 YNFSKHADGYTYKDT

-4498 GLGGASKEIKLI
+4498 GFGGASKEIELV

-4562 SWKDVGDSTRV
+4562 SWDDVDSSTRV
-4573 SDKNGIFSWEGLA
+4573 SDKNGIFSWEGLPP
-4586 TGRYQVIET
+4586 GRYQVIET

-4608 ALASFEVDAN
+4608 ALASFEVDPN

-4646 DGNVLPGK
+4646 DGE
-4654 DQDGKVLPGADF
+4654 VLPGADF

-4700 KLPAGNYTL
+4700 KLPAGKYTL
-4709 QEVKAPKGYSESDK
+4709 QEVKAPKGYSKSDT
-4723 VWDIEITRDGK
+4723 VWNIEVTRDGK
-4734 VKWLNSFDDKNDK
+4734 VKWLNSFDDTNDK
-4747 MKALTVTKY
+4747 MKAVTVKEY
-4756 AKDQYN
+4756 ANEEYK
-4762 GDTYKNKLFS
+4762 GDTYKDKLFS

-4778 EESKTFRQKV
+4778 EESKIFRQKI

-4842 MENGENPHLILKITP
+4842 IDNNEHPKMILKIKP
-4857 PYIKQGDNKP
+4857 PYINQESDKQA
-4867 VGSGQGGQQTE
+4867 GSQEGGQKE

-4917 ITFGEN
+4917 VTFGEN

-4938 TIGTEIVDMEAY
+4938 TIGTDNVDMAAY

-4985 TKLQGAEF
+4985 TKLSGAVF
-4993 ELQKKQKDGK
+4993 ELQKKQA
-5003 YLPIKR
+5003 
-5009 DGTVY
+5009 DGTY
-5014 IGAGTIP
+5014 KAITKDSKPFIPSGTN
-5021 ADKWTAKSDENGK
+5021 ASDQWTATSGEKGE
-5034 FSFES
+5034 FSFKS
-5039 IPDGEYKVVET
+5039 IPDGEYKVVEA

-5076 VKLDD
+5076 VNLDE
-5081 TYEELTDNSA
+5081 TYKELTDNSA

-5132 RRRDNIEL
+5132 KRQARLTR
-5140 NN
+5140 